1 MRPAMRGEPAARF
14 QPPGW
19 LARATSATGPQVTYA
34 GRSLAR
40 RPLLTAATVRGAYLQ
55 SCGPQALGHR
65 RRRPWRPVRTPYFA
79 LDGSGSSCG
88 NAGRHS
94 GEPVPTRTE
103 EVRGSNPLT
112 STPTKTQVTGLAG
125 SPPPG
130 RRRSRPRGR
139 AANGQQPRRCVAVLR
154 MVGVEGRASGEASS
168 VMARPGIGV
177 GCGASEI
184 WIVGSRSRRLLKA
197 ESWLGAPGR
206 SDRHQ
211 SECLAR
217 RRTVRQGDP
226 SKPRE
231 RQHGAAGTRAGFIS
245 ALTTGSCAAGRPQRQ
260 RRRDDRRGTV
270 YMGGCPVR

>member
-130 RRRSRPRGR
+130 RRRSRPPGR
-139 AANGQQPRRCVAVLR
+139 AANGQRRRRCVAVLR

-177 GCGASEI
+177 GVRCVGDLDRRVAQSKVIEGRVVARSAGQVRQASVGMPGSPPNCSPRGSLQATGASA
-184 WIVGSRSRRLLKA
+184 WSSRHASRL
-197 ESWLGAPGR
+197 
-206 SDRHQ
+206 H
-211 SECLAR
+211 
-217 RRTVRQGDP
+217 
-226 SKPRE
+226 
-231 RQHGAAGTRAGFIS
+231 
-245 ALTTGSCAAGRPQRQ
+245 
-260 RRRDDRRGTV
+260 
-270 YMGGCPVR
+270 